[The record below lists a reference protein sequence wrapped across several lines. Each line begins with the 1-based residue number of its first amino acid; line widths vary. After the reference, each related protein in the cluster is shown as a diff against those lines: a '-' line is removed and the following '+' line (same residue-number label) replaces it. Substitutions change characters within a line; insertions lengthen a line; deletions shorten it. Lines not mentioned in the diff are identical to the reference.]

1 MRLLLLNANATEAV
15 TEKIAAEARRVAL
28 SGTEILPVTGRFG
41 GRIVGTRAE
50 IAIAEHA
57 ALDLAARHGGEA
69 DAVLIGVSFDVG
81 LRALRELLSVPV
93 VGMTE
98 AACLTAC
105 MLGGRFGLVTYGR
118 RNAATFR
125 EIVTGYG
132 LADRLAGI
140 RAPDLT
146 PAEMLTDPEGTAAAI
161 AEAARDL
168 ADTDGAEVVVLAG
181 ATMAGLPSLIQ
192 PLVPVPL
199 VEGIASGVGLAEML
213 ARLHPAGAFGGSY
226 ARVGG
231 RQSTGL
237 SAELSRMLSGA

>member
-1 MRLLLLNANATEAV
+1 MRLLLLNANTTEAV

-28 SGTEILPVTGRFG
+28 PGTEVMPVTGRFG
-41 GRIVGTRAE
+41 GRIVSTRSE

-57 ALDLAARHGGEA
+57 ALDLAARHSSEA

-81 LRALRELLSVPV
+81 LRALRELLRIPV

-98 AACLTAC
+98 AACLAAC

-140 RAPDLT
+140 RAPDLA
-146 PAEMLTDPEGTAAAI
+146 PADMLTDPEATAATI
-161 AEAARDL
+161 AAAARDL
-168 ADTDGAEVVVLAG
+168 ADIDGAEAVVLAG
-181 ATMAGLPSLIQ
+181 ATMAGLPPLIQ
-192 PLVPVPL
+192 PQVPVPL
-199 VEGIASGVGLAEML
+199 VEGIVSGVGLAEML

-226 ARVGG
+226 ARVAG
-231 RQSTGL
+231 RQSAGL
-237 SAELSRMLSGA
+237 GAELARMLDGA